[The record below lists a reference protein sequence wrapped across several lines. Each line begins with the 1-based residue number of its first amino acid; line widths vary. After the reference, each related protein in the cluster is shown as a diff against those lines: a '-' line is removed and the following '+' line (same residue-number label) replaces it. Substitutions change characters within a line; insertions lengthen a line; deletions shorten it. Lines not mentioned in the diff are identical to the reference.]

1 MEGTPTTQKLL
12 QSAIENFKQAN
23 VSRRYSQL
31 LKQNAGKDLEAMIKS
46 TSKYIRTT
54 MNSMMGNYEVSDP
67 SFFNEWMLS
76 QRIMNPVHYQTQ
88 ITGIVVDS
96 ESNVPLQMVKVM
108 ASNGTKIYEDMTDS
122 EGKYKIPVNPEVWNV
137 TFELPTYI
145 TEDKS
150 NIIVDSGER
159 EILNVSLVPVTG

>member
-1 MEGTPTTQKLL
+1 M
-12 QSAIENFKQAN
+12 
-23 VSRRYSQL
+23 
-31 LKQNAGKDLEAMIKS
+31 
-46 TSKYIRTT
+46 
-54 MNSMMGNYEVSDP
+54 
-67 SFFNEWMLS
+67 
-76 QRIMNPVHYQTQ
+76 
-88 ITGIVVDS
+88 DS

-159 EILNVSLVPVTG
+159 EILNVSLVPVTE